1 MTSRRDFLK
10 VSLLSTGAMGIGF
23 RLDAASDPEPFRP
36 NAWIRIDLDGRV
48 ILVVGKS
55 EMGQGV
61 RTSLPMILAEELEV
75 DLASVRLEQAQPGPQ
90 FQRLGTGGSTSVMT
104 SWAGLRKA
112 GAAAREMLVAA
123 AAARWSV
130 DPSTCRAEKG
140 KVLHPGSGRS
150 LSYGELASDAAK
162 RTAPPEPRVK
172 KPEER
177 TLVGTAVKRLDG
189 FDIVRGRAVFGLDM
203 HVPGMLYAVLIRPP
217 VVGATLKSFDAD
229 QAKQVKGVHSVVE
242 ISRGIAVVAESTWIA
257 FKARNLV
264 KATWSDPPA
273 RSFDSA
279 THTRALQEAAS
290 SRGITTLKTG
300 AGREAYAGAVRKLEA
315 EYIYPFAAHAP
326 MEPMNCIASVK
337 GGRCK
342 LWAPTQSPNRLQ
354 QLAAQLLKLKPEEVT
369 VHVTLMGGGF
379 GRRLNHDFG
388 VEAAELSAKVGRPI
402 QLVWSRTDDTRY
414 GHLQPAS
421 VHRLY
426 AGIDGKGALVAWG
439 HRKAT
444 TLHNM
449 NGEPTAEQK
458 RDPIR
463 LRGASW
469 GVYDVP
475 YAIPN
480 IETFHVP
487 VDAAARIG
495 PWRAVYAPS
504 SVFARESFLDE
515 VAHALKKDP
524 VKFRLELLGEG
535 ATPGSIASTVLMGDL
550 TLDRERLRRVIRL
563 AAEKAGWGRPVAPG
577 RALGFACN
585 IFEGGSMTAY
595 IVEVSKNPAK
605 GGLPFHVHRVVAAVD
620 CGVVI
625 NPLGVAQQVES
636 GVLWGLSNMKSELTF
651 KDGAVVQSGYSDF
664 EVATYGETPVIE
676 THIVPSHGDA
686 PTGLGEPAVL
696 PLPPAVASAL
706 FALTGKRYRSL
717 PIRSL

>member
-10 VSLLSTGAMGIGF
+10 VSLLASGALGIGF
-23 RLDAASDPEPFRP
+23 RLGAAEDPVPFQP
-36 NAWIRIDLDGRV
+36 NAWIRIERDGKV
-48 ILVVGKS
+48 VLVVGKS

-75 DLASVRLEQAQPGPQ
+75 DLASVRLEQAQPGPL
-90 FQRLGTGGSTSVMT
+90 FQRLGTGGSTSIMT
-104 SWAGLRKA
+104 SWVGLRKA

-123 AAARWSV
+123 AAERWGV
-130 DPSTCRAEKG
+130 DPTTCRAEKG
-140 KVLHPGSGRS
+140 KVLHPGSGRA
-150 LSYGELASDAAK
+150 LGYAELTAAAAK
-162 RTAPPEPRVK
+162 RKAPEEPRVK
-172 KPEER
+172 KPEQR
-177 TLVGTAVKRLDG
+177 TLVGTSVKRLDG
-189 FDIVRGRAVFGLDM
+189 PGIVRGRAVYGIDI

-217 VVGATLKSFDAD
+217 VVGASLQAFDAEK
-229 QAKQVKGVHSVVE
+229 AKQVPGVHAVVE
-242 ISRGIAVVAESTWIA
+242 TSRGLAVVAESTWTA
-257 FKARNLV
+257 MKARELV
-264 KATWSDPPA
+264 KTTWSEAPSRTFNSPA
-273 RSFDSA
+273 
-279 THTRALQEAAS
+279 HTKALQEAAKT
-290 SRGITTLKTG
+290 RGITTLKTG
-300 AGREAYAGAVRKLEA
+300 EGLAAFEGAPKKLEA
-315 EYIYPFAAHAP
+315 EYFYPFAAHAP
-326 MEPMNCIASVK
+326 VEPMNCTASVK
-337 GGRCK
+337 DGRCK

-354 QLAAQLLKLKPEEVT
+354 QQVAQLLGLKPEEVT

-388 VEAAELSAKVGRPI
+388 VEAAEVSKKVGRPV

-426 AGIDGKGALVAWG
+426 AGIDGKGRLVAWG
-439 HRKAT
+439 HRKAS

-449 NGEPTAEQK
+449 NGEPSAEQK
-458 RDPIR
+458 RDPVR

-487 VDAAARIG
+487 VDAPARLG

-515 VAHALKKDP
+515 VAHALHKDP
-524 VKFRLELLGEG
+524 VAFRLELLGEG
-535 ATPGSIASTVLMGDL
+535 AAPGAIAPTVQMGDL

-563 AAEKAGWGRPVAPG
+563 AAEKGGWGKPVAPG

-585 IFEGGSMTAY
+585 IFEGGTATAY
-595 IVEVSKNPAK
+595 VVEVSKAS
-605 GGLPFHVHRVVAAVD
+605 GGMPFQIHRVVAAVD
-620 CGVVI
+620 CGVVV
-625 NPLGVAQQVES
+625 NPIGIAQQVEG
-636 GVLWGLSNMKSELTF
+636 GVLWGLSNLKSELTF
-651 KDGAVVQSGYSDF
+651 KGGEVVQSGYSDF
-664 EVATYGETPVIE
+664 EVARYGETPAIE

-696 PLPPAVASAL
+696 PLPPAVAGAL
-706 FALTGKRYRSL
+706 FGLTGKRYRSL